1 MEYKQFYNYD
11 VYEDGRV
18 YSHYINRFLKGDLL
32 KGGYIQYSL
41 TINGVERKYKAH
53 RLVAMLFLIN
63 PKPNEYNMVNHIV
76 GGQIPL
82 NNHYSNLEWCDAY
95 HNNKHARD
103 NKLND
108 ISKSNSERWKSEE
121 FRKKTS
127 KNISEGRKNSGCCKG
142 KKNPK
147 FRYLVADSFGNEI
160 SRQQLCDMIGFKQS
174 AIDVRIKRA
183 AEGNVCKEFKELGIR
198 VIDTKNNSS
207 STTEKVS

>member
-11 VYEDGRV
+11 IYEDGRV
-18 YSHYINRFLKGDLL
+18 YSHYSNKFLKGDLL

-41 TINGVERKYKAH
+41 TINGTQQRYKAH

-63 PKPNEYNMVNHIV
+63 PKPNKYNMVNHII

-108 ISKSNSERWKSEE
+108 ISKSNSERWKNEE
-121 FRKKTS
+121 FRKNTS
-127 KNISEGRKNSGCCKG
+127 KNISEGRKKSGCSKG
-142 KKNPK
+142 KNNPK
-147 FRYLVADSFGNEI
+147 FRYLVIDSFGNEV
-160 SRQQLCDMIGFKQS
+160 SRQRLCEITGYKQS
-174 AIDVRIKRA
+174 TVDVKIRKA
-183 AEGNVCKEFKELGIR
+183 SEGNVCKKFKELGIN
-198 VIDTKNNSS
+198 VIDTKNNCS
-207 STTEKVS
+207 STIEKVS